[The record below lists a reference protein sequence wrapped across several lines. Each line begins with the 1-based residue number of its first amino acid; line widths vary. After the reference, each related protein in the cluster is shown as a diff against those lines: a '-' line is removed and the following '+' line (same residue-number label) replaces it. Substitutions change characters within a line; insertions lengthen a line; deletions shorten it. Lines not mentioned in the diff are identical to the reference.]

1 MSKTAFIFP
10 GQGSQSLGMLADFAD
25 RPAVKQTFQEASG
38 ALGLDIWALCQDGPQ
53 EALNR
58 PKTPSPCCWRQ
69 VLLCGGCGSRAA
81 VRAPICWLAT
91 AWASTPR

>member
-38 ALGLDIWALCQDGPQ
+38 ALGLDIAILLPQLRQMLPSRHSSEMPQ
-53 EALNR
+53 ED
-58 PKTPSPCCWRQ
+58 Q
-69 VLLCGGCGSRAA
+69 
-81 VRAPICWLAT
+81 
-91 AWASTPR
+91 

>member
-38 ALGLDIWALCQDGPQ
+38 ALGLDIAILLPQLRQMLPSRHPSEMPQ
-53 EALNR
+53 ED
-58 PKTPSPCCWRQ
+58 Q
-69 VLLCGGCGSRAA
+69 
-81 VRAPICWLAT
+81 
-91 AWASTPR
+91 